1 MMMEPKT
8 ATESEGAAVGRSVS
22 IFAYSFLS
30 FAPLW
35 ENSGGLAIIFYY
47 FTAPPID
54 RRTDL
59 LRGNIERRSNKSA
72 SGAGGKTGH
81 YF

>member
-8 ATESEGAAVGRSVS
+8 ATESEGTAVRPFS
-22 IFAYSFLS
+22 IFAYSFVS

-59 LRGNIERRSNKSA
+59 LRGNIERRSNKST
-72 SGAGGKTGH
+72 SGGGGGKTGH
-81 YF
+81 YL